1 MLRGLIF
8 NAEPLTGCFI
18 SYSLQGAKMVPA
30 CEAAGVRAF
39 PTWVVNGRTVEGEL
53 SLDALE
59 AELAAPKG
67 QPSPNLV
74 ED

>member
-1 MLRGLIF
+1 
-8 NAEPLTGCFI
+8 
-18 SYSLQGAKMVPA
+18 MVPA

-53 SLDALE
+53 SLDELE

-67 QPSPNLV
+67 QPSPNLI
-74 ED
+74 EE

>member
-1 MLRGLIF
+1 M
-8 NAEPLTGCFI
+8 A
-18 SYSLQGAKMVPA
+18 PA
-30 CEAAGVRAF
+30 CEEAGVRAF

-59 AELAAPKG
+59 QELEAPKG

-74 ED
+74 VDDDEPASQ